1 MRKILNYL
9 RTFTDEE
16 KPKYYPATI
25 LAIILIGIIISYI
38 TTSFYQK
45 TSQKLYSKIKAYK
58 EIHSIAIEAMA
69 VAKNKQTLDS
79 QHLNGILTQIGAQS
93 YLVGIVNI
101 EMYQKK
107 GFELEFSQIPGDV
120 IELNAKNT
128 SQQQHLHI

>member
-1 MRKILNYL
+1 MRK
-9 RTFTDEE
+9 
-16 KPKYYPATI
+16 KPSIYPATI

-107 GFELEFSQIPGDV
+107 D
-120 IELNAKNT
+120 LNLNLVKY
-128 SQQQHLHI
+128 QVML

>member
-1 MRKILNYL
+1 
-9 RTFTDEE
+9 
-16 KPKYYPATI
+16 
-25 LAIILIGIIISYI
+25 
-38 TTSFYQK
+38 
-45 TSQKLYSKIKAYK
+45 
-58 EIHSIAIEAMA
+58 MA

-120 IELNAKNT
+120 IELMLKT
-128 SQQQHLHI
+128 LHNNNIYIYKLSYKMNSELRGTIIVKTFTFIKK